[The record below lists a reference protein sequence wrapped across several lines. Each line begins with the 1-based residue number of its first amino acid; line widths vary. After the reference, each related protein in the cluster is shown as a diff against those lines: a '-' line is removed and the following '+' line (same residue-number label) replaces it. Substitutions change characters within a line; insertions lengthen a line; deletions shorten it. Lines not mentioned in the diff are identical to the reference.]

1 MTADFA
7 MFTPEGN
14 AAVMGLVIAA
24 EASKMTEAQVM
35 AALKRLS
42 QQPGCEECTDTEVRE
57 AVLYTVFPEMFV

>member
-1 MTADFA
+1 MTANFD

-42 QQPGCEECTDTEVRE
+42 QVPGCEECTDTAVRE
-57 AVLYTVFPEMFV
+57 AVFCTLYPEMFA